1 MNAKFSKI
9 GFILAVAGSAVGLGN
24 AWKFPTMVGQNG
36 GIGFIL
42 LYLLLTLIVGLVIF
56 LAELSIGKLSEKDPV
71 NAYKTLAPSYKNL
84 WGFAGFSMIG
94 AILIVSFYS
103 LVIGWIVKYTLI
115 SFSSLPDD
123 IKQSGELFQNFMS
136 EDFTSQFFCFLFVFI
151 LMFYIVS
158 KGIKNGIERL
168 NVWLMPILF
177 ILLLFM
183 LLYSMSFSGFEKAY
197 HFLIFPELSTIK
209 ELGFFEAVFGK
220 INENSVLSALGL
232 AFFSLSLGVGTIITY
247 SASLPD
253 KTNFIQASLVIIFIN
268 ILIGIMMGFVV
279 FTYVFEFG
287 GEVSQGP
294 GLIFVSLTTLFSNL
308 GSFGNVLAVCF
319 FISLFFAGI
328 TSAVSMI
335 EPFALYL
342 INTYNF
348 TRKKALTYIAIV
360 VFVLGVLCIL
370 SFMSFTN
377 GSLIFFGSKSVFDI
391 LDYLSSNI
399 IMPIGG
405 FCAAIFVGFIM
416 KKEGLKILFSPY
428 MNDFFFSLWYFFLR
442 YISPLAIIIVVINQI
457 YPQLFAYIFA
467 YLKALFIFS

>member
-103 LVIGWIVKYTLI
+103 LVIGWIVKYTLL
-115 SFSSLPDD
+115 SFSNLPNNIQDS
-123 IKQSGELFQNFMS
+123 KALFANFMS
-136 EDFTSQFFCFLFVFI
+136 NDFTSQFFCFLFVFI

-308 GSFGNVLAVCF
+308 GNFGNVLAVCF

-348 TRKKALTYIAIV
+348 THFHILLSLPTATGQPYQDTRRKRACRPLPDRACPHRCSSSRSSHPCRTRMYRGAPEFRPAPRLSQRPRKAVCRLPA
-360 VFVLGVLCIL
+360 
-370 SFMSFTN
+370 
-377 GSLIFFGSKSVFDI
+377 
-391 LDYLSSNI
+391 
-399 IMPIGG
+399 
-405 FCAAIFVGFIM
+405 
-416 KKEGLKILFSPY
+416 
-428 MNDFFFSLWYFFLR
+428 
-442 YISPLAIIIVVINQI
+442 
-457 YPQLFAYIFA
+457 YPRHSGADELER
-467 YLKALFIFS
+467 

>member
-1 MNAKFSKI
+1 MSVKFSRI

-42 LYLLLTLIVGLVIF
+42 LYLILTLIVGLVVF
-56 LAELSIGKLSEKDPV
+56 LAELSMGKLSEKDPV
-71 NAYKTLAPSYKNL
+71 NAYKSLAPKYKNTWKL
-84 WGFAGFSMIG
+84 AGFTMLG

-103 LVIGWIVKYTLI
+103 VVIGWIVKYTLL
-115 SFSSLPDD
+115 SFSELPKS
-123 IKQSGELFQNFMS
+123 IEQSAALFENFIS
-136 EDFTSQFFCFLFVFI
+136 KDLASQFFCFLFVFI
-151 LMFYIVS
+151 LMFFVVS

-183 LLYSMSFSGFEKAY
+183 LLYSMSFSGFQKAY

-209 ELGFFEAVFGK
+209 ELGFFEAIFGK
-220 INENSVLSALGL
+220 INENSILSALGL

-253 KTNFIQASLVIIFIN
+253 RTNFIKASLVIIFIN

-279 FTYVFEFG
+279 FTYIFEFS

-308 GSFGNVLAVCF
+308 GLFGNILALAF

-342 INTYNF
+342 INTYNLS
-348 TRKKALTYIAIV
+348 RAKALSFIAVIV
-360 VFVLGVLCIL
+360 FILGLLCIL
-370 SFMSFTN
+370 SSMSFATQ
-377 GSLIFFGSKSVFDI
+377 SLTFFGKNFFDI
-391 LDYLSSNI
+391 LDYISSNV

-405 FCAAIFVGFIM
+405 FCAAIFVGFII

-457 YPQLFAYIFA
+457 YPELFSYIKAYF
-467 YLKALFIFS
+467 L